1 MNIIKNIICF
11 FISVFNKQEDIKLL
25 EAPRQVVSIDSKSNF
40 IQSLRTNITEK
51 NEKKVETLVFSG
63 NGLGIQKKI
72 SG

>member
-25 EAPRQVVSIDSKSNF
+25 EAPRQIVSIDSKSNF